1 MNIVDTPNPN
11 AKKIIIDHSYE
22 MSTYLTEEIL
32 KDEILIKLFSHADIV
47 NLFTGPGFITIL
59 KVNEANWDLIF
70 NDLDLNT

>member
-32 KDEILIKLFSHADIV
+32 IDEILIKLFSHPDIV

>member
-22 MSTYLTEEIL
+22 MSTYLTEEMLI
-32 KDEILIKLFSHADIV
+32 DEILIKLFSHADIV